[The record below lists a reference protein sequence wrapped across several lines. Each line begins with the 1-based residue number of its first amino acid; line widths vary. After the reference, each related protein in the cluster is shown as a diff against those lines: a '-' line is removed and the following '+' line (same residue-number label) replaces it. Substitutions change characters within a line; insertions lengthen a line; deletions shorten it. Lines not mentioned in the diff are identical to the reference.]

1 MCLNSQPNSD
11 HTVLD
16 PCTQF
21 DLLVNTLYGPRPMK
35 LQPILV
41 CITRQPTS
49 SSGNI
54 SSEKNQKR
62 DSCLSSSGPTCQWRQ
77 QPSSVHGP
85 GARDPPGAPSSFWRE
100 IWRQAAASFPPRPP
114 PPAWFPGRQPL
125 LLPQPQNPHQ
135 RAHTPRRNPRPE
147 VLVQIQTLSE
157 GSAVGDGGVRRVLR
171 GREGDAGGEHLPRVP
186 QAVSRSPP
194 PPPPPFLGLLLLGW
208 AVRLT
213 RWDGYSWICRFKDS
227 EDAPEPFYEM
237 EMEAMRSRESTTMY
251 VDFEHVMRFNDIL
264 QKAISEEYLRWD
276 WSFFPILVWSGRFEI
291 WESKGGSSGSVD
303 WIWVWNSLGFMFW
316 MVSKLE
322 GRGEIG
328 WAFCNFSVRL
338 KSGQSTYFDWIFV
351 EIDS

>member
-1 MCLNSQPNSD
+1 
-11 HTVLD
+11 
-16 PCTQF
+16 
-21 DLLVNTLYGPRPMK
+21 MK

-54 SSEKNQKR
+54 SSKKKTR
-62 DSCLSSSGPTCQWRQ
+62 SGTRACHLPVPHASDGNNRLRSTD
-77 QPSSVHGP
+77 PVHATHP
-85 GARDPPGAPSSFWRE
+85 VLRAPFGARFGAKPPPPS
-100 IWRQAAASFPPRPP
+100 RQDHP
-114 PPAWFPGRQPL
+114 PPAWFPGRLPL

-303 WIWVWNSLGFMFW
+303 
-316 MVSKLE
+316 
-322 GRGEIG
+322 
-328 WAFCNFSVRL
+328 
-338 KSGQSTYFDWIFV
+338 
-351 EIDS
+351 